1 MKAPSFMSISS
12 QLDPGAHRGSDDEPE
27 RRTGRRSAETGRAM
41 LASPEERVC
50 FDARRHGV
58 VLARP
63 LSQAVV
69 LAAGGAVL
77 LFQPWPLQLAGAAL
91 VVAGAL
97 LALRAV
103 WQWER
108 SHLVVTT
115 EKLFVVD
122 GTLRR
127 RASAVRLRSVENL
140 ELEQS
145 LPGRLLG
152 YGTLVAGPLE
162 IDHVP
167 EPKNVYRLVE
177 RLAG

>member
-1 MKAPSFMSISS
+1 MAKPVAPMVS
-12 QLDPGAHRGSDDEPE
+12 RDEE
-27 RRTGRRSAETGRAM
+27 
-41 LASPEERVC
+41 VC

-63 LSQAVV
+63 LAQ
-69 LAAGGAVL
+69 GAVL
-77 LFQPWPLQLAGAAL
+77 ALLGAALLAQSWPLPVPGAAL
-91 VVAGAL
+91 VV
-97 LALRAV
+97 LASAVVLRAV
-103 WQWER
+103 WRWER
-108 SHLVVTT
+108 TRLVVTT
-115 EKLFVVD
+115 EKVCVLD

-127 RASAVRLRSVENL
+127 RSSAVRLRAVENL

-145 LPGRLLG
+145 VAGRLLG

-167 EPKNVYRLVE
+167 EPRRLYRLVE

>member
-1 MKAPSFMSISS
+1 
-12 QLDPGAHRGSDDEPE
+12 
-27 RRTGRRSAETGRAM
+27 M
-41 LASPEERVC
+41 LASREEQVC
-50 FDARRHGV
+50 LDARRHGV

-63 LSQAVV
+63 LAQAVV
-69 LAAGGAVL
+69 LALAGGIL
-77 LFQPWPLQLAGAAL
+77 LAQPWPLQLPGAL
-91 VVAGAL
+91 FVVAGAL
-97 LALRAV
+97 LTLRAV

-108 SHLVVTT
+108 THLVVTT
-115 EKLFVVD
+115 EKLFVVQ

-162 IDHVP
+162 IDHVA
-167 EPKNVYRLVE
+167 EPRNVYRLVE

>member
-1 MKAPSFMSISS
+1 V
-12 QLDPGAHRGSDDEPE
+12 
-27 RRTGRRSAETGRAM
+27 
-41 LASPEERVC
+41 LASPEEQVC

-63 LSQAVV
+63 FTQALV
-69 LAAGGAVL
+69 LAGVGGILVA
-77 LFQPWPLQLAGAAL
+77 QPWPLLLPGAVL
-91 VVAGAL
+91 VVLGAL

-103 WQWER
+103 WSWER
-108 SHLVVTT
+108 THLVVTT

-127 RASAVRLRSVENL
+127 RSSAVRLRSVENL
-140 ELEQS
+140 ELDQS
-145 LPGRLLG
+145 LAGRLLG

-167 EPKNVYRLVE
+167 EPRNVYRLVE

>member
-1 MKAPSFMSISS
+1 
-12 QLDPGAHRGSDDEPE
+12 
-27 RRTGRRSAETGRAM
+27 M

-63 LSQAVV
+63 LAWSLV
-69 LAAGGAVL
+69 LATVGAVL
-77 LFQPWPLQLAGAAL
+77 LFQPWPLQLPGAAL
-91 VVAGAL
+91 IAVGAL
-97 LALRAV
+97 VSLRAV
-103 WQWER
+103 WRWER

-127 RASAVRLRSVENL
+127 RSSGVRLRSVATL

-152 YGTLVAGPLE
+152 YGTLIAGSLE
-162 IDHVP
+162 VKHVP
-167 EPKNVYRLVE
+167 EPRNVYRLVE

>member
-1 MKAPSFMSISS
+1 
-12 QLDPGAHRGSDDEPE
+12 
-27 RRTGRRSAETGRAM
+27 M
-41 LASPEERVC
+41 LASAEEHVY

-69 LAAGGAVL
+69 LALSGGIL
-77 LFQPWPLQLAGAAL
+77 LSQPWPLQLPGAVL
-91 VVAGAL
+91 VVLGAL
-97 LALRAV
+97 IGLRAV
-103 WQWER
+103 WRWER
-108 SHLVVTT
+108 THLVVTT

-127 RASAVRLRSVENL
+127 KASAVRLRSVENI

-145 LPGRLLG
+145 LPGRILG

-162 IDHVP
+162 LDHVP
-167 EPKNVYRLVE
+167 EPRALYRLVE

>member
-63 LSQAVV
+63 LAQAVV

-77 LFQPWPLQLAGAAL
+77 LFQPWPLQLPGAAL
-91 VVAGAL
+91 VVAAAL

-127 RASAVRLRSVENL
+127 RASAVRLRSVENF

>member
-1 MKAPSFMSISS
+1 
-12 QLDPGAHRGSDDEPE
+12 
-27 RRTGRRSAETGRAM
+27 M
-41 LASPEERVC
+41 LASPDERVC
-50 FDARRHGV
+50 LDARRHGV

-63 LSQAVV
+63 LAQAVI
-69 LAAGGAVL
+69 LAAAGAVL
-77 LFQPWPLQLAGAAL
+77 LLHSWPLQILGAAL

-97 LALRAV
+97 AALRAV
-103 WQWER
+103 WRWER

-115 EKLFVVD
+115 EKVFVVD

-127 RASAVRLRSVENL
+127 RACSVRLRTVENL

-167 EPKNVYRLVE
+167 APRDVYRLVE

>member
-1 MKAPSFMSISS
+1 V
-12 QLDPGAHRGSDDEPE
+12 
-27 RRTGRRSAETGRAM
+27 
-41 LASPEERVC
+41 LASPEEQVC

-63 LSQAVV
+63 FTEALV
-69 LAAGGAVL
+69 LAGAGGILVA
-77 LFQPWPLQLAGAAL
+77 QPWPFLLPGAAL
-91 VVAGAL
+91 VIVGAL

-103 WQWER
+103 WRWER
-108 SHLVVTT
+108 THLVVTT
-115 EKLFVVD
+115 EKLFVAE
-122 GTLRR
+122 GTVRR
-127 RASAVRLRSVENL
+127 RASAVRLRSVEKL

-145 LPGRLLG
+145 LPGRVFG

-167 EPKNVYRLVE
+167 EPRTVYRLVE

>member
-1 MKAPSFMSISS
+1 
-12 QLDPGAHRGSDDEPE
+12 
-27 RRTGRRSAETGRAM
+27 M

-63 LSQAVV
+63 FGQALV
-69 LAAGGAVL
+69 LAGAGGL
-77 LFQPWPLQLAGAAL
+77 LVSLAWPLQVPGALL
-91 VVAGAL
+91 VIAGAL
-97 LALRAV
+97 LGLRAV
-103 WQWER
+103 WRWER
-108 SHLVVTT
+108 THLVVTT

-127 RASAVRLRSVENL
+127 RAAAVRLRSVENL

-167 EPKNVYRLVE
+167 EPRNVYRLVE

>member
-1 MKAPSFMSISS
+1 VRRRK
-12 QLDPGAHRGSDDEPE
+12 RG
-27 RRTGRRSAETGRAM
+27 AM

-50 FDARRHGV
+50 LDARRHGV

-63 LSQAVV
+63 LGQAFV
-69 LAAGGAVL
+69 LAGAGAFL
-77 LFQPWPLQLAGAAL
+77 LVQTWPLQIPGAAL
-91 VVAGAL
+91 VVLGAL
-97 LALRAV
+97 VSLRAV
-103 WQWER
+103 WRWER
-108 SHLVVTT
+108 ARLVVTT

-122 GTLRR
+122 GTVRR

-167 EPKNVYRLVE
+167 QARNVLRLVE
-177 RLAG
+177 HLAD